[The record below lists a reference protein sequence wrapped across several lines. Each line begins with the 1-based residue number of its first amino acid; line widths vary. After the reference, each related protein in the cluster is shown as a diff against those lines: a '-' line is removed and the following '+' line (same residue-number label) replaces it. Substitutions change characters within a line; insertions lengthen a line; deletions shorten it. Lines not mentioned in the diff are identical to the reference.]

1 MVGPHQACHAG
12 KMIVLAMGV
21 ENAFDLVHT
30 DTECGQRIGDIRAGI
45 DQVYLTLKDDHT
57 RHARAIDFPAVAL
70 ARMDHR
76 EIIAVDAFESEWVGG
91 PIVAAA
97 DDR

>member
-12 KMIVLAMGV
+12 EMIVVAMGV

-45 DQVYLTLKDDHT
+45 DQVFLTLKDDHT
-57 RHARAIDFPAVAL
+57 RHAKVVDVPAVAL
-70 ARMDHR
+70 ARIDHR
-76 EIIAVDAFESEWVGG
+76 EIIAVDAFESERVGG